1 VKHTVTLIEGD
12 GIGPEIT
19 DAMRKVVQATGV
31 DIEWEVEEAG
41 LACYEKY
48 GDPLPQ
54 KVLDSIT
61 RNRVVLKA
69 PLTTPIGTGFR
80 SINVTIRKAFDLFIN
95 LRPIR
100 TWGGNTAD
108 SNGKPIDIVIFR
120 ENTEDLYAGIEFE
133 MGSPEAEKLRACIA
147 ELDGTV
153 IREDAGIS
161 IKPISETGTR
171 RIVKAAF
178 EYAVANGRKKVTAVH
193 KANIMKHTDGLFLR
207 IAQEVADEYA
217 DSGIEFA
224 DVIVDAACMQ
234 LIRNPERFDVLVCP
248 NLYGDIVSDLCAG
261 MVGGLGLAPGA
272 NIGEKE
278 AMFEAV
284 HGSAPKYTGMGV
296 ANPTAFILAAAMM
309 LRHLGESEAAARIET
324 AVDSVIAQGSTVT
337 KDLGGTAS
345 TDEYADALVA
355 AIDSN

>member
-1 VKHTVTLIEGD
+1 MHRVTLIPGD

-19 DAMRKVVQATGV
+19 EAMKRVVAATDTAIDWDV
-31 DIEWEVEEAG
+31 QEAG
-41 LACYEKY
+41 LATYEKI
-48 GDPLPQ
+48 GTPLPDE
-54 KVLDSIT
+54 VLASIEK
-61 RNRVVLKA
+61 NRVALKG
-69 PLTTPIGTGFR
+69 PITTPVGTGFR
-80 SINVTIRKAFDLFIN
+80 SINVAIRKKFDLFTN

-100 TWGGNTAD
+100 TFGGNTSD

-133 MGSPEAEKLRACIA
+133 AGSPEAEKLRACIA
-147 ELDGTV
+147 QLGDAR

-161 IKPISETGTR
+161 IKPISEFGTR

-178 EYAVANGRKKVTAVH
+178 DYAVANGRKKVTAVH

-207 IAQEVADEYA
+207 IAREVAEEYA
-217 DSGIEFA
+217 DRGIEFA

-272 NIGEKE
+272 NIGEHE

-284 HGSAPKYTGMGV
+284 HGSAPKYAGQGV

-309 LRHLGESEAAARIET
+309 LRHLGEGEAAARIEAAIDT
-324 AVDSVIAQGSTVT
+324 VIAASEHTT

-345 TDEYADALVA
+345 TLEYADAVVA
-355 AIDSN
+355 ALKAT